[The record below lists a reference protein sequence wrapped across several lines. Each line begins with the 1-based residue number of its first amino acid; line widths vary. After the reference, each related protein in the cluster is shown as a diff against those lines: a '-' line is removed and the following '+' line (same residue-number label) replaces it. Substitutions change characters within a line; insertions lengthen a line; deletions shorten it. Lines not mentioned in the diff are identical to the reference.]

1 MVTSVHKV
9 TRYTTT
15 YIRYNSPISG
25 NLLHLATLWAWKCRI
40 SQFITYLKIFLALD
54 T

>member
-1 MVTSVHKV
+1 MVA
-9 TRYTTT
+9 RYTTI

-25 NLLHLATLWAWKCRI
+25 ELLLLATLWAWRCRI
-40 SQFITYLKIFLALD
+40 SQFIAYLKIFLALD